1 MILAHDHVHSLDCE
15 HKLVA
20 HDDHHDYMHDGH
32 LHHVTASGVVDHV
45 LAIDADHPDACTPEH
60 FCNEHAADHVHS
72 ENCGH
77 AMVPHG
83 DHVGYLVDGH
93 LHRAHNGHCDY
104 HGRLTV

>member
-1 MILAHDHVHSLDCE
+1 MILAHAHVHSLDCE

-20 HDDHHDYMHDGH
+20 HEDHHDYMHDGH
-32 LHHVTASGVVDHV
+32 LHNVSTGGVEEHV
-45 LAIDADHPDACTPEH
+45 LPVDAEHPDACTPEH
-60 FCNEHAADHVHS
+60 FCNEHSADHVHGD
-72 ENCGH
+72 NCGH